1 MPRNT
6 KDLENS
12 KKEELEKK
20 VESKKSAPKATTK
33 PVTKTEKNVEKK
45 PTSKMAATKKSTQT
59 SKAKSTATSKVEEKS
74 SSTAKKTSSTKVE
87 KKEISTPKKVEPKKT
102 TNNKETKKSETTVKV
117 ETKKAA
123 TPKAE
128 KVEPKKVEVKKVETK
143 KVETKKSNTEVKKA
157 EVKKSETTPAK
168 KVAVK
173 KSTSTPKSKV
183 ANNAAK
189 KSTSSKTTVAKT
201 STTKKSTSKVTPIS
215 DKVAKSETTKK
226 TTEKIKAT
234 PVVEEKTSKSKIAS
248 LADSL
253 FNKIKQ
259 FIAGSQKE
267 EDSKKPNRKAKKL
280 VNQDLTIAGLPEY
293 YDLPYKYNDTVV
305 KILAQT
311 PKRLFIYWDISDKDR
326 KSYIKAFGDD
336 FFDKT
341 YPVLLVH
348 NIDKNYT
355 FEVPVNDFANSW
367 YLDINDSKC
376 QYSIE
381 LGRKFKAPVE
391 LMEDSLEI
399 IRENN
404 IDLRNDYIYI
414 TTSNVLEAPNDHI
427 LFEKLPAKITFRNV
441 KTMAEYTVDTKEY
454 VNTSSMNKLYEI
466 EDLYKALYKEEDS
479 DDIYDLSNPSSANP
493 TSTFK

>member
-20 VESKKSAPKATTK
+20 VESKKSAPKAETK
-33 PVTKTEKNVEKK
+33 ISAKTDKKAENK
-45 PTSKMAATKKSTQT
+45 PTSKMAAAKKSTST
-59 SKAKSTATSKVEEKS
+59 RKNKSTVVSKSEVKSTSTTKKATS
-74 SSTAKKTSSTKVE
+74 TTKAVD
-87 KKEISTPKKVEPKKT
+87 KKETSTSKKVEPKKST
-102 TNNKETKKSETTVKV
+102 SNNDTKKVTPTSKV
-117 ETKKAA
+117 ESKKTT
-123 TPKAE
+123 TP
-128 KVEPKKVEVKKVETK
+128 KVEPKKVVVKSETK
-143 KVETKKSNTEVKKA
+143 KVSEPEKV
-157 EVKKSETTPAK
+157 EVKKSEPTTAK

-183 ANNAAK
+183 ATNVAK

-201 STTKKSTSKVTPIS
+201 STTKKSTTKVTPIS

-226 TTEKIKAT
+226 ASSKTETIKKAT
-234 PVVEEKTSKSKIAS
+234 PVVEEKSSKSKIAS

-267 EDSKKPNRKAKKL
+267 EDSKKPNRKAKKTL
-280 VNQDLTIAGLPEY
+280 VNQDLTITGLPEY
-293 YDLPYKYNDTVV
+293 YDLPYKYDDTIV

-326 KSYIKAFGDD
+326 KTFIKAFGED

-348 NIDKNYT
+348 NLDKNYT

-391 LMEDSLEI
+391 LMEDSLEVI
-399 IRENN
+399 KENN

-414 TTSNVLEAPNDHI
+414 TTSNVLEAPNDRI
-427 LFEKLPAKITFRNV
+427 LFDKLPSQITFRNV
-441 KTMAEYTVDTKEY
+441 KTMAEYTVDTKDY
-454 VNTSSMNKLYEI
+454 VNNSSMNKLYDI
-466 EDLYKALYKEEDS
+466 EDLYKALYKEDNS
-479 DDIYDLSNPSSANP
+479 DDIYDLSNPSSGNP

>member
-20 VESKKSAPKATTK
+20 VENKKVESKSIPKK
-33 PVTKTEKNVEKK
+33 EVKTEKKVESK
-45 PTSKMAATKKSTQT
+45 PTSKMAA
-59 SKAKSTATSKVEEKS
+59 
-74 SSTAKKTSSTKVE
+74 AKKTTSAPKTKSTVDSKTD
-87 KKEISTPKKVEPKKT
+87 KKEVSTTKKATSTTKTVDKKETKKVATIKEEKVEPKKAEV
-102 TNNKETKKSETTVKV
+102 KKV
-117 ETKKAA
+117 EVKKEVKSS
-123 TPKAE
+123 TPS
-128 KVEPKKVEVKKVETK
+128 KKVEVKKVPTAKPE
-143 KVETKKSNTEVKKA
+143 KVEPKKA
-157 EVKKSETTPAK
+157 EVKIESSTPVE
-168 KVAVK
+168 KVSVK
-173 KSTSTPKSKV
+173 KSTSTTPKSKV
-183 ANNAAK
+183 AANATK
-189 KSTSSKTTVAKT
+189 KSTSSKT

-226 TTEKIKAT
+226 ETVAKKASSKTETKK
-234 PVVEEKTSKSKIAS
+234 VESTLEDKSSKSKIAS

-280 VNQDLTIAGLPEY
+280 LNQDLTIAGLPEY

-311 PKRLFIYWDISDKDR
+311 PKRLFIYWDISEKDR
-326 KSYIKAFGDD
+326 KTYIKAFGED

-348 NIDKNYT
+348 NLDKNYT

-391 LMEDSLEI
+391 LMEESLEI
-399 IRENN
+399 IKENN

-427 LFEKLPAKITFRNV
+427 LFENLPTQITFRNI
-441 KTMAEYTVDTKEY
+441 KTMEQYTVDTKEY
-454 VNTSSMNKLYEI
+454 VNNSSMNKLYDV
-466 EDLYKALYKEEDS
+466 EDLYKAIYKENDS
-479 DDIYDLSNPSSANP
+479 DEIYDLSNPSSGNP
-493 TSTFK
+493 TSRFK

>member
-20 VESKKSAPKATTK
+20 VENKKVESKSTPKK
-33 PVTKTEKNVEKK
+33 EVKTEKKVESK
-45 PTSKMAATKKSTQT
+45 PTSKMAAAKKAT
-59 SKAKSTATSKVEEKS
+59 SAPKAKSTVDSKTGKKEVSTTKKATSTTKTVDKKE
-74 SSTAKKTSSTKVE
+74 AKKVATI
-87 KKEISTPKKVEPKKT
+87 KEEKVEPKKAEV
-102 TNNKETKKSETTVKV
+102 KKV
-117 ETKKAA
+117 EVKKEVKSS
-123 TPKAE
+123 TPS
-128 KVEPKKVEVKKVETK
+128 KKVEVKKVPTAKPE
-143 KVETKKSNTEVKKA
+143 KVEPKKA
-157 EVKKSETTPAK
+157 EVKIESSTPVE
-168 KVAVK
+168 KVSVK
-173 KSTSTPKSKV
+173 KSTSTTPKSKV
-183 ANNAAK
+183 AANATK
-189 KSTSSKTTVAKT
+189 KSTSSKT

-215 DKVAKSETTKK
+215 DKVTKSETTKK
-226 TTEKIKAT
+226 ETVAKKASSKTETKK
-234 PVVEEKTSKSKIAS
+234 VESTLEDKSSKSKIAS

-311 PKRLFIYWDISDKDR
+311 PKRLFIYWDISEKDR
-326 KSYIKAFGDD
+326 KTYIKAFGED

-348 NIDKNYT
+348 NLDKNYT

-391 LMEDSLEI
+391 LMEESLEI
-399 IRENN
+399 IKENN

-427 LFEKLPAKITFRNV
+427 LFENLPTQITFRNV
-441 KTMAEYTVDTKEY
+441 KTMEQYTVDTKEY
-454 VNTSSMNKLYEI
+454 VNNSSMNKLYDV
-466 EDLYKALYKEEDS
+466 EDLYKAIYKENDS
-479 DDIYDLSNPSSANP
+479 DEIYDLSNPSSGNP
-493 TSTFK
+493 TSRFK

>member
-20 VESKKSAPKATTK
+20 VENKKVESKSIPKK
-33 PVTKTEKNVEKK
+33 EVKTEKKVESK
-45 PTSKMAATKKSTQT
+45 PTSKMAA
-59 SKAKSTATSKVEEKS
+59 
-74 SSTAKKTSSTKVE
+74 AKKTTSAPKTKSTVDSKTD
-87 KKEISTPKKVEPKKT
+87 KKEVSTTKKATSTTKTVDKKETKKVATIKEEKVEPKKAEV
-102 TNNKETKKSETTVKV
+102 KKV
-117 ETKKAA
+117 EVKKEVKSS
-123 TPKAE
+123 TPS
-128 KVEPKKVEVKKVETK
+128 KKVEVKKVPTAKPE
-143 KVETKKSNTEVKKA
+143 KVEPKKA
-157 EVKKSETTPAK
+157 EVKIESSTPVE
-168 KVAVK
+168 KVSVK
-173 KSTSTPKSKV
+173 KSTSTTPKSKV
-183 ANNAAK
+183 AANATK
-189 KSTSSKTTVAKT
+189 KSTSSKT

-226 TTEKIKAT
+226 ETVAKKASSKTETKK
-234 PVVEEKTSKSKIAS
+234 VESTLEDKSSKSKIAS

-280 VNQDLTIAGLPEY
+280 LNQDLTIAGLPEY

-311 PKRLFIYWDISDKDR
+311 PKRLFIYWDISEKDR
-326 KSYIKAFGDD
+326 KTYIKAFGED

-348 NIDKNYT
+348 NLDKNYT

-391 LMEDSLEI
+391 LMEESLEI
-399 IRENN
+399 IKENN

-427 LFEKLPAKITFRNV
+427 LFENLPTQITFRNV
-441 KTMAEYTVDTKEY
+441 KTMEQYTVDTKEY
-454 VNTSSMNKLYEI
+454 VNNSSMNKLYDV
-466 EDLYKALYKEEDS
+466 EDLYKAIYKENDS
-479 DDIYDLSNPSSANP
+479 DEIYDLSNPSSGNP
-493 TSTFK
+493 TSRFK